1 MVPKAGESMEF
12 TGTPRLVWFNA
23 LKNSDRICRRRVSTD
38 PNENDLDIA
47 RSMSL
52 SPGARK
58 MLRPASPYSGVD
70 GITKAPV
77 LNHSLMDCWPEGRAP
92 LATRFGRQLS
102 PCAWMSAQDI
112 STLNGVP
119 LCAVNIPLN
128 RHPPRAPFTSSL
140 ARDRSAGPRPNGISH
155 TRLPTN
161 TCGRSK
167 LESPRSKFVLS
178 GSCGYW
184 PLAIAVSVPLLWLS
198 IDFDHVY
205 EPRKYRPLEKRF
217 SIFDCSP

>member
-47 RSMSL
+47 TSMSL
-52 SPGARK
+52 SPGARR
-58 MLRPASPYSGVD
+58 MLRPALPYSGVE
-70 GITKAPV
+70 GITKAAV
-77 LNHSLMDCWPEGRAP
+77 LNHELMDCWPDSSAP
-92 LATRFGRQLS
+92 LAIRFGRQLLPS
-102 PCAWMSAQDI
+102 ALISAQFI

-119 LCAVNIPLN
+119 LSAVKMPLN
-128 RHPPRAPFTSSL
+128 CHPPRAPFTSSR
-140 ARDRSAGPRPNGISH
+140 ARERSAGPRPNGISH
-155 TRLPTN
+155 TTLPTK

-167 LESPRSKFVLS
+167 LERPRSRPALS

-198 IDFDHVY
+198 MDFDQVY
-205 EPRKYRPLEKRF
+205 EPKKYKP
-217 SIFDCSP
+217 